1 MGRNL
6 VSIINLSITTTTSTT
21 HSAIMMTKTLLLLT
35 VASVLLSGVVC
46 NVVSDIQV
54 FTDYDELAAMDPEV
68 DPEDVVTRVEIS
80 NDRALET
87 QEPADRYR
95 YFLQNIYYSFKNSLK
110 ILSRTIVCQI
120 SSQLKCGTA
129 CNGQACTATCTG
141 TCGFLLPRYSGIQG
155 QNLDNIILFQNC
167 VLHLLCCCC
176 FNLHIWINNEHYF

>member
-6 VSIINLSITTTTSTT
+6 VFIINLSITTTTSTT
-21 HSAIMMTKTLLLLT
+21 HSTITMTKTLLLLT

-68 DPEDVVTRVEIS
+68 DPEDIVTRVEIS

-95 YFLQNIYYSFKNSLK
+95 YFLQNI
-110 ILSRTIVCQI
+110 
-120 SSQLKCGTA
+120 
-129 CNGQACTATCTG
+129 
-141 TCGFLLPRYSGIQG
+141 
-155 QNLDNIILFQNC
+155 
-167 VLHLLCCCC
+167 
-176 FNLHIWINNEHYF
+176 